1 MVSETLAR
9 TLFEKIWSA
18 HEVVRDDTGQ
28 SLLYIDRNL
37 IHEGSRNPFQVLA
50 AKNLPVRRPDRT
62 FATPDH
68 YTPNSGRTLDDV
80 DGPERRDMVTSLTNN
95 TRREGITMF
104 GMDDPRHG
112 ITHVVGPEQGL
123 SLPGM
128 TIVCGDSHTST
139 HGALGALAFGVG
151 ASDVA
156 LALAT
161 QTVWQRMPRTLRVSI
176 NGALGP
182 GVAAKD
188 VALALIAQIGAAG
201 ATGHVIEYTGTTIAG
216 MSMEGRL
223 TLCNLSIEAGARA
236 GIIAPDETTF
246 AYVAGRP
253 FAPRGEEWTRRLAE
267 WRGLFSDPGARFDA
281 EVSLDAAAIVPM
293 VTWGNSVE
301 DALPITGRVPD
312 PAGDV
317 GTAGAERRAVIAS
330 TLDYMG
336 LRPGELLADVAID
349 YAFIGSCTNGR
360 IEDLRAAAAV
370 AKGRH
375 VAPAV
380 RALVVPGSGLVKS
393 AAEAEG
399 LDRVFLDA
407 GFEWREAA
415 CSMCLATNGDTVPPG
430 ARCASTSNR
439 NFVGRQGPE
448 SRTHLMSPA
457 MAAAAAIA
465 GRLTDVREF
474 I

>member
-1 MVSETLAR
+1 MPAVPGK
-9 TLFEKIWSA
+9 TLFEKIWKS
-18 HEVVRDDTGQ
+18 HEVLHDDTGQ

-50 AKNLPVRRPDRT
+50 EKKLKVRQPGLT

-68 YTPNSGRTLDDV
+68 YAPSRGRTLSDV
-80 DGPERRDMVTSLTNN
+80 DGPERKDMVSSLTRN
-95 TRREGITMF
+95 TQREGIVLF

-161 QTVWQRMPRTLRVSI
+161 QTVWQRMPRTMRVTI
-176 NGALGP
+176 DGALGK
-182 GVAAKD
+182 GVSAKD
-188 VALALIAQIGAAG
+188 VALALIAQIGADG
-201 ATGHVIEYTGTTIAG
+201 ATGHVIEYAG
-216 MSMEGRL
+216 STVAALSMEGRL

-246 AYVAGRP
+246 AYVKGRP
-253 FAPRGEEWTRRLAE
+253 FAPTEAEWPQRLAQ
-267 WRGLFSDPGARFDA
+267 WKLLYSDADAVFDA
-281 EVSLDAAAIVPM
+281 EVRLDASRIAPM

-301 DALPITGRVPD
+301 DGVPIDGRTPS
-312 PAGDV
+312 PGDAV
-317 GTAGAERRAVIAS
+317 TPERAAVVS
-330 TLDYMG
+330 KTLAYMG
-336 LRPGELLADVAID
+336 LAGDAPLAGVEID
-349 YAFIGSCTNGR
+349 YVFIGSCTNGR
-360 IEDLRAAAAV
+360 IEDLRSAAAIARGRRV
-370 AKGRH
+370 AQR
-375 VAPAV
+375 VT
-380 RALVVPGSGLVKS
+380 ALVVPGSAQVKR

-407 GFEWREAA
+407 GFQWRDAA

-457 MAAAAAIA
+457 MAAAAALA
-465 GRLTDVREF
+465 GHLTDVRHYL
-474 I
+474 

>member
-1 MVSETLAR
+1 M
-9 TLFEKIWSA
+9 
-18 HEVVRDDTGQ
+18 RDDTGQ

-50 AKNLPVRRPDRT
+50 AKKLPVRRPDRT

-68 YTPNSGRTLDDV
+68 YAPSSGRTLDDV
-80 DGPERRDMVTSLTNN
+80 DGPERRNMVASLTEN
-95 TRREGITMF
+95 TRREGIVMF

-156 LALAT
+156 HALAT
-161 QTVWQRMPRTLRVSI
+161 QTVWQRMPRTLRVTI
-176 NGALGP
+176 DGALGY
-182 GVAAKD
+182 GVTAKD

-201 ATGHVIEYTGTTIAG
+201 ATGHVIEYAGSTIAA

-223 TLCNLSIEAGARA
+223 TLCNLSIEAGGRA

-246 AYVAGRP
+246 AYVKGRP
-253 FAPRGEEWTRRLAE
+253 FAPQGEEWTRSLAE
-267 WRGLFSDPGARFDA
+267 WRELRSDPGATFDT
-281 EVSLDAAAIVPM
+281 EVTLDGAAIAPM

-301 DALPITGRVPD
+301 DALPISGSVPD
-312 PAGDV
+312 PAGIAD
-317 GTAGAERRAVIAS
+317 AERRTVVEN
-330 TLDYMG
+330 TLAYMG
-336 LRPGELLADVAID
+336 LHGRELLAGVKID
-349 YAFIGSCTNGR
+349 YVFIGSCTNGR
-360 IEDLRAAAAV
+360 IEDLRAAAAI
-370 AKGRH
+370 ARGRH
-375 VAPAV
+375 VAPSV
-380 RALVVPGSGLVKS
+380 RALVVPGSALVKA

-399 LDRVFLDA
+399 LDRIFINA

-415 CSMCLATNGDTVPPG
+415 CSMCLATNGDVVPPG
-430 ARCASTSNR
+430 LRCASTSNR
-439 NFVGRQGPE
+439 NFVGRQGPD

-457 MAAAAAIA
+457 MAAAAAVT
-465 GRLTDVREF
+465 GQLTDVRTLLREA
-474 I
+474 

>member
-1 MVSETLAR
+1 VADTQGK
-9 TLFEKIWSA
+9 TLFEKIWSR
-18 HEVVRDDTGQ
+18 HEVARDDTGQ

-37 IHEGSRNPFQVLA
+37 IHEGSRNPFQVLE
-50 AKNLPVRRPDRT
+50 AKHLTVRRRDKT

-68 YTPNSGRTLDDV
+68 YAPSVGRTLDDV
-80 DGPERRDMVTSLTNN
+80 DGPERRDMVSSLTRNAQ
-95 TRREGITMF
+95 REGIMLF

-156 LALAT
+156 LVLAT
-161 QTVWQRMPRTLRVSI
+161 QTVWQRMPRTMRVTI
-176 NGALGP
+176 DGALAP
-182 GVAAKD
+182 GVSAKD
-188 VALALIAQIGAAG
+188 VALALIAKIGASG
-201 ATGHVIEYTGTTIAG
+201 ATGHVIEYTGSTIAAL
-216 MSMEGRL
+216 SIEGRL
-223 TLCNLSIEAGARA
+223 TLCNLSIEAGGRA
-236 GIIAPDETTF
+236 GIIAPDDTTF
-246 AYVAGRP
+246 AYVKGRP
-253 FAPRGEEWTRRLAE
+253 FAPAGDEWTRRLDE
-267 WRGLFSDPGARFDA
+267 WRLLYSDPDAIFDK
-281 EVSLDAAAIVPM
+281 EVFLDASLITPM
-293 VTWGNSVE
+293 ITWGNSVE
-301 DALPITGRVPD
+301 DALPITGVAPHPASAAD
-312 PAGDV
+312 P
-317 GTAGAERRAVIAS
+317 ERSAVIES
-330 TLDYMG
+330 TLSYMG
-336 LRPGELLADVAID
+336 LKAGAPLDGVSID

-360 IEDLRAAAAV
+360 IEDLRSAAAIVNGRRV
-370 AKGRH
+370 ASN
-375 VAPAV
+375 VT
-380 RALVVPGSGLVKS
+380 ALVVPGSAQVKL

-399 LDRVFLDA
+399 LDRIFLAA
-407 GFEWREAA
+407 GFQWRDAA

-465 GRLTDVREF
+465 GRLTDVRLYL
-474 I
+474 

>member
-1 MVSETLAR
+1 MSETVQQ
-9 TLFEKIWSA
+9 TLFEKIWSR

-50 AKNLPVRRPDRT
+50 AKKLPVRRPDRT

-68 YTPNSGRTLDDV
+68 YAPTSGRTLDDV
-80 DGPERRDMVTSLTNN
+80 DGPERRNMVASLAEN
-95 TRREGITMF
+95 TRREGIVMF

-156 LALAT
+156 HALAT
-161 QTVWQRMPRTLRVSI
+161 QTVWQRMPRTMRVSI
-176 NGALGP
+176 NGTLGP
-182 GVAAKD
+182 GVTAKD
-188 VALALIAQIGAAG
+188 VALALIAKIGAAG
-201 ATGHVIEYTGTTIAG
+201 ATGHVIEYTGSVITA

-223 TLCNLSIEAGARA
+223 TLCNLSIEAGGRA

-246 AYVAGRP
+246 AYVKGRP
-253 FAPRGEEWTRRLAE
+253 FAPQGEEWTRRLTQ
-267 WRGLFSDPGARFDA
+267 WQMLRSDPGAQFDT
-281 EVSLDAAAIVPM
+281 EVTLDADAIAPM

-301 DALPITGRVPD
+301 DGLPITGSVPD
-312 PAGDV
+312 PASVAD
-317 GTAGAERRAVIAS
+317 AERRAVVES
-330 TLDYMG
+330 TLAYMG
-336 LRPGELLADVAID
+336 LRGGEPLDGVKID

-370 AKGRH
+370 ARGRH
-375 VAPAV
+375 VAPSV
-380 RALVVPGSGLVKS
+380 RALVVPGSALVK
-393 AAEAEG
+393 AQAESEG
-399 LDRVFLDA
+399 LHQIFLEA
-407 GFEWREAA
+407 GFEWREPA
-415 CSMCLATNGDTVPPG
+415 CSMCLATNGDVVPPG
-430 ARCASTSNR
+430 LRCASTSNR
-439 NFVGRQGPE
+439 NFVGRQGPD

-457 MAAAAAIA
+457 MAAAAAVS
-465 GRLTDVREF
+465 GRLTDVRTLLGKN
-474 I
+474 

>member
-1 MVSETLAR
+1 MSEHGQQ
-9 TLFEKIWSA
+9 TLFEKIWSR

-50 AKNLPVRRPDRT
+50 AKKLPVRRPDRT

-68 YTPNSGRTLDDV
+68 YAPSSGRTLDDV
-80 DGPERRDMVTSLTNN
+80 DGPERRNMVASLTEN
-95 TRREGITMF
+95 TRREGIVMF
-104 GMDDPRHG
+104 GMDDARHG
-112 ITHVVGPEQGL
+112 ITHVIGPEQGL

-156 LALAT
+156 HALAT
-161 QTVWQRMPRTLRVSI
+161 QTVWQRMPRTMRVSI
-176 NGALGP
+176 NGTLGP
-182 GVAAKD
+182 GVTAKD

-201 ATGHVIEYTGTTIAG
+201 ATGHVIEYTGSVISA

-223 TLCNLSIEAGARA
+223 TLCNLSIEAGGRA

-246 AYVAGRP
+246 AYVKGRP
-253 FAPRGEEWTRRLAE
+253 FAPQGEEWTQRLAE
-267 WRGLFSDPGARFDA
+267 WRELRSDPGAKFDT
-281 EVSLDAAAIVPM
+281 EVSLDANAIAPM

-301 DALPITGRVPD
+301 DGLPITGRVPD
-312 PAGDV
+312 PATVADQ
-317 GTAGAERRAVIAS
+317 ERRAVVES
-330 TLDYMG
+330 TLAYMG
-336 LRPGELLADVAID
+336 LHAGEALDGVKID

-375 VAPAV
+375 VAPSV
-380 RALVVPGSGLVKS
+380 RALVVPGSALVKA

-399 LDRVFLDA
+399 LDKVFLEA
-407 GFEWREAA
+407 GFEWREPA
-415 CSMCLATNGDTVPPG
+415 CSMCLATNGDVVPPG
-430 ARCASTSNR
+430 LRCASTSNR
-439 NFVGRQGPE
+439 NFVGRQGPD

-457 MAAAAAIA
+457 MAAAAAVS
-465 GRLTDVREF
+465 GRLIDVRTLLGKN
-474 I
+474 